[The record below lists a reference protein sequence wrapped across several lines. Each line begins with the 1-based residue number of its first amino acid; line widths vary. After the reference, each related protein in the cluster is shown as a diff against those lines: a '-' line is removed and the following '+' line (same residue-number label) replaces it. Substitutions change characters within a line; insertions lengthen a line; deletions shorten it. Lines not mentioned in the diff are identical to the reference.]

1 MSDSPAE
8 TRGAQRR
15 AILMI
20 LGAAGTFGMAAA
32 MVKALQGAIPLAEV
46 VLCRNLFAIPA
57 LLPLLLR
64 HGWGALRT
72 QYPWGHVSR
81 IAFGLAGMF
90 GSFYGYVHLPM
101 ATVTALNFTMPLF
114 LTLLSV
120 PLLGERVGPRRLSAV
135 MAGFGGVLLMVQ
147 PWDGRAGDAL
157 HATFAVLGAAL
168 AWALAMISI
177 RKLGEKG
184 ESGISI
190 VLWFA
195 IGSALV
201 SGALA
206 LPVWVWP
213 TPFQWAMLIGTGL
226 VSALAQVLMT
236 EAYRRGEP
244 TLIAPF
250 EYSGILWTSLLGALI
265 WGELPDGWDFLG
277 IAVLVGA
284 GLYIWHREV
293 TLGLKR

>member
-8 TRGAQRR
+8 TSAARRR

-20 LGAAGTFGMAAA
+20 LGAAATFAMAAA
-32 MVKALQGAIPLAEV
+32 MVKSLRGAIPLAEV

-64 HGWGALRT
+64 HGWRALRT
-72 QYPWGHVSR
+72 QYPLGHVSR
-81 IAFGLAGMF
+81 IAFGLGGMF
-90 GSFYGYVHLPM
+90 GSFYGYVHLPL

-120 PLLGERVGPRRLSAV
+120 PLLGERVGPRRLAAV
-135 MAGFGGVLLMVQ
+135 LVGFGGVLLMVQ
-147 PWDGRAGDAL
+147 PWDGRAGEAL
-157 HATFAVLGAAL
+157 FATIAVLGAAL

-177 RKLGEKG
+177 RKLGERG
-184 ESGISI
+184 ESGVSI

-195 IGSALV
+195 IGSAV
-201 SGALA
+201 VAGALA

-250 EYSGILWTSLLGALI
+250 EYSGILWTSLLGALV
-265 WGELPDGWDFLG
+265 WEELPDGWDFAG

-293 TLGLKR
+293 TLGLRR